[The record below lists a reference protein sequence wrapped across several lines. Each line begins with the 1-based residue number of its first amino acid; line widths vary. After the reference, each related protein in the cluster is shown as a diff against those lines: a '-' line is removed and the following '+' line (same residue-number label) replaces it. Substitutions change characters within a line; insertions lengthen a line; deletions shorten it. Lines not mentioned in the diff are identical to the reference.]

1 MTSAISSIST
11 NAIIEHTKGVAEG
24 SIPGLTRIG
33 PKTLF
38 GWTGHN
44 AFKLLD
50 IGAQFFRSIPQK
62 GSSWL
67 RLGIKS
73 TLLTAASF
81 KFLDFMKW
89 IPSLMRGS
97 VDNFMIFALFVSG
110 VKSSTKAHASYDQMN
125 SSKGRE
131 WTKNLTEF
139 AWQAYFTTSKILAL
153 YPFISSLWC
162 TDSEERVTEDQCPP
176 MDNTTFYSHTFY

>member
-1 MTSAISSIST
+1 MTIAINSNT
-11 NAIIEHTKGVAEG
+11 PIIEHAKGVVEG

-50 IGAQFFRSIPQK
+50 IGAQFFRSIPK
-62 GSSWL
+62 AGSSWF
-67 RLGIKS
+67 RLGTKS

-81 KFLDFMKW
+81 RFLDFMQW
-89 IPSLMRGS
+89 IPSL
-97 VDNFMIFALFVSG
+97 VKTPIDNFMIFALFVSG
-110 VKSSTKAHASYDQMN
+110 VKSSTKAHESYTRMN
-125 SSKGRE
+125 NSKGRQ
-131 WTKNLTEF
+131 WTRHFTEL

-153 YPFISSLWC
+153 YPIISALWC
-162 TDSEERVTEDQCPP
+162 EDNDNLPQDTCSP
-176 MDNTTFYSHTFY
+176 MDNTTFYNHTFY